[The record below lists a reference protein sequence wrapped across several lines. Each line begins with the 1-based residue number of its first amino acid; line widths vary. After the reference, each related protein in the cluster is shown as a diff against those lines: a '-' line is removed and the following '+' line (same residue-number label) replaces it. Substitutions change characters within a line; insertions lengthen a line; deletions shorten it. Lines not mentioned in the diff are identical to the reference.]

1 MIRPKWR
8 AVLLCCY
15 YKWRRIYS
23 GIFSTRTG
31 DLLQKAGP
39 TNIRQTLED
48 DGHQWR
54 DTTLWRNRNVSINFI
69 PSIFVIVISQ
79 VGFFGFLDCIESQK
93 ASLVKQ
99 KFLII
104 WGLSSMQ
111 WQNSNRPP
119 ISTDSRF
126 WMCWINSFCIWPSPD
141 SHVRNTLYRSAKIP
155 RVLMRGFSY
164 IRSTVFPSPS
174 QFFVLDNQT
183 SGLHL
188 ERGSFIAAIVE
199 GSEHPPIKISSRKMR
214 LPIFFLTGS
223 GLSITRISNSVYFT
237 FTIIYHRTK

>member
-93 ASLVKQ
+93 VSLVKQ

-104 WGLSSMQ
+104 WGFVINAVAKLQPATHIYRFKILNVLDKFLLYMT
-111 WQNSNRPP
+111 
-119 ISTDSRF
+119 ISRF
-126 WMCWINSFCIWPSPD
+126 SCTKYTLQIGENSSCTNAWI
-141 SHVRNTLYRSAKIP
+141 
-155 RVLMRGFSY
+155 
-164 IRSTVFPSPS
+164 
-174 QFFVLDNQT
+174 
-183 SGLHL
+183 
-188 ERGSFIAAIVE
+188 
-199 GSEHPPIKISSRKMR
+199 
-214 LPIFFLTGS
+214 
-223 GLSITRISNSVYFT
+223 
-237 FTIIYHRTK
+237 